1 MKIDDDCTIKSV
13 LSVGELSERS
23 GVPISAIHFYESKG
37 LLPSW
42 RNSGNQR
49 QFPRGALRVI
59 SLLKVA
65 QYLGLSLE
73 EIKEAFKVFPNDR
86 APSFED
92 WKKLSKKWE
101 KELDRKIENL
111 TKLRNQ
117 LNSCIG
123 CGCLSIE
130 ECPLR
135 NPNDRLAVKGAGNH
149 LLKVKI

>member
-1 MKIDDDCTIKSV
+1 MKIDDDCTQKSV

-86 APSFED
+86 APSF
-92 WKKLSKKWE
+92 
-101 KELDRKIENL
+101 
-111 TKLRNQ
+111 
-117 LNSCIG
+117 
-123 CGCLSIE
+123 
-130 ECPLR
+130 
-135 NPNDRLAVKGAGNH
+135 
-149 LLKVKI
+149 